1 MAKKHILVL
10 GLKTF
15 GLSIVKQLSKYNC
28 EVLAIDKDMDR
39 VEEADEYATHAL
51 QIDTHDTDKMDSL
64 SLNSFDVAII
74 TIDNIEESI
83 MSALLFQEKGIQ
95 QIIVKSTSQM
105 HKKILEKMG
114 VDKIISPETE
124 MGIKLAKSIMN
135 ESVID
140 AINFSDDYSIVEI
153 NALEKWIGKS
163 LNKISDKSLAKEWL
177 HLITEKIDNVK
188 NLDFEITKPCNLF
201 LSGIGFVHLVSLDAK
216 VTIKIFKMI
225 DVEIR
230 NDD

>member
-28 EVLAIDKDMDR
+28 EVLAIDKDMNR
-39 VEEADEYATHAL
+39 VEEADEFATHAL
-51 QIDTHDTDKMDSL
+51 QVDTRDSDKMDSL
-64 SLNSFDVAII
+64 SLNSFDIAII

-83 MSALLFQEKGIQ
+83 MSALLFQEKNIP
-95 QIIVKSTSQM
+95 QIIVKSTSEM

-114 VDKIISPETE
+114 IDKIISPETE
-124 MGIKLAKSIMN
+124 MGIKLAKTIMN

-153 NALEKWIGKS
+153 QALEKWIGKS
-163 LNKISDKSLAKEWL
+163 LSKLNLREIYGLNIL
-177 HLITEKIDNVK
+177 CVK
-188 NLDFEITKPCNLF
+188 NLNKDLEISPSQDYIIEEKDILVAIADNKKLNE
-201 LSGIGFVHLVSLDAK
+201 SGLI
-216 VTIKIFKMI
+216 
-225 DVEIR
+225 
-230 NDD
+230 

>member
-28 EVLAIDKDMDR
+28 EVLALDKNMDR
-39 VEEADEYATHAL
+39 VEEADDFATQAI
-51 QIDTHDTDKMDSL
+51 QIDTKDTDKMNSL

-74 TIDNIEESI
+74 TLENVEESI
-83 MSALLFQEKGIQ
+83 MAAMLFQEEGITN
-95 QIIVKSTSQM
+95 IIVKAVSEM

-114 VDKIISPETE
+114 IDKIISPETE

-140 AINFSDDYSIVEI
+140 AINFSDEYSIVEI
-153 NALEKWIGKS
+153 NALDKWIGKT
-163 LNKISDKSLAKEWL
+163 L
-177 HLITEKIDNVK
+177 EK
-188 NLDFEITKPCNLF
+188 LF
-201 LSGIGFVHLVSLDAK
+201 LRDNYGMNVLCIKNANKDLEIFPSLKYIVEEKDILVALADNNKLNESGLL
-216 VTIKIFKMI
+216 
-225 DVEIR
+225 
-230 NDD
+230 

>member
-140 AINFSDDYSIVEI
+140 AINFSDDYSIIEI

-163 LNKISDKSLAKEWL
+163 LNKLNLREIYGINILC
-177 HLITEKIDNVK
+177 VK
-188 NLDFEITKPCNLF
+188 NLNKSLEISPSQEYIIKEKDILVVIADNKK
-201 LSGIGFVHLVSLDAK
+201 LSESELL
-216 VTIKIFKMI
+216 
-225 DVEIR
+225 
-230 NDD
+230 

>member
-39 VEEADEYATHAL
+39 VEEADEFATHAL
-51 QIDTHDTDKMDSL
+51 QIDTRDSDKMDSL
-64 SLNSFDVAII
+64 SLNSFDIAII

-83 MSALLFQEKGIQ
+83 MSALLFQEKGIPY
-95 QIIVKSTSQM
+95 IIVKATSEM
-105 HKKILEKMG
+105 HRKILEKMG
-114 VDKIISPETE
+114 IEKIVSPEKE
-124 MGIKLAKSIMN
+124 MGIKLAKTIMN

-153 NALEKWIGKS
+153 HALDKWIGKS
-163 LNKISDKSLAKEWL
+163 LNKLNLREIYGINILCVKKLNNELEISPSQDYIIE
-177 HLITEKIDNVK
+177 EKDILVAIAENKKLND
-188 NLDFEITKPCNLF
+188 
-201 LSGIGFVHLVSLDAK
+201 SGLL
-216 VTIKIFKMI
+216 
-225 DVEIR
+225 
-230 NDD
+230 

>member
-15 GLSIVKQLSKYNC
+15 GFSIVKQLSKYNC

-39 VEEADEYATHAL
+39 VEEADEFATHAL
-51 QIDTHDTDKMDSL
+51 QVDTHDTDKMDSL
-64 SLNSFDVAII
+64 SLNSFDIAII

-83 MSALLFQEKGIQ
+83 MSALLFQEKGIPQ
-95 QIIVKSTSQM
+95 VIVKATTEM

-114 VDKIISPETE
+114 IDKIISPEKE

-153 NALEKWIGKS
+153 QAPDKWIEKS
-163 LNKISDKSLAKEWL
+163 LNKLNLRETYGINILC
-177 HLITEKIDNVK
+177 VK
-188 NLDFEITKPCNLF
+188 NVNKNLEISPSQEYMIKEKDILVVIADNKKLNE
-201 LSGIGFVHLVSLDAK
+201 SGLI
-216 VTIKIFKMI
+216 
-225 DVEIR
+225 
-230 NDD
+230 